1 MGDREAERI
10 CGDRNSGGKEAGGR
24 GQEPMKKG
32 EIWDKIGQTE
42 DGRQEFMRKE
52 ATIN

>member
-1 MGDREAERI
+1 MWGQELR
-10 CGDRNSGGKEAGGR
+10 GKGGRGQGAGGR